1 MSQAGHSQL
10 LVFEWAAGGEGLL
23 TPAVSQAW
31 PARLATHS
39 ALGTDVQGGR
49 QKVRLFWDLGHDED
63 QPSPCWGLSSLYVR
77 WGLWGASEAA
87 PRGQGHQHRKH
98 RSPRPSVVEE

>member
-1 MSQAGHSQL
+1 M
-10 LVFEWAAGGEGLL
+10 L
-23 TPAVSQAW
+23 TPAVSQAR

-63 QPSPCWGLSSLYVR
+63 QPAPTGALVPLCEMGTT
-77 WGLWGASEAA
+77 GMASEAT
-87 PRGQGHQHRKH
+87 PRGQGPQHRKH
-98 RSPRPSVVEE
+98 GSPRPSVVEE